1 MFCTSQIA
9 AGNVFQFQNQQSW
22 LGQPAEFEFLGQ
34 PGLAE
39 APPVQTAFK
48 EAGMPLSAKGDYG
61 LWGTLGGVERR
72 RWHAK
77 GQELRRFHGDNRIFG
92 GRGLPLSQ
100 TTGNTLV

>member
-1 MFCTSQIA
+1 
-9 AGNVFQFQNQQSW
+9 
-22 LGQPAEFEFLGQ
+22 
-34 PGLAE
+34 
-39 APPVQTAFK
+39 
-48 EAGMPLSAKGDYG
+48 MPLSAKGDYG